1 MGEGKG
7 ETIFYLT
14 AKTITRTVAE
24 EAFAVLQEKGMK
36 YKVVTIT
43 AKDKLCFM
51 EETKCNPAH
60 CPYAKG
66 HFDRVNDAVYELW
79 TSSHVYDRQ
88 TILGQAEKR
97 QVCPFEMCLDLAL
110 WVDNNSTDGS
120 VEYLRPKFPEVVF
133 IENKDNPGFAKA
145 NNQAIRQCTGEYV
158 LLLNPDTVVGEESLR
173 SLCFQ
178 MDEDLEIGA
187 IGVKMLNGHGVFLPE
202 SKRAFPSP
210 WVSFCKIFGLS
221 KLFPNSPA
229 FARYSL
235 PYLDKEQTHK
245 VEVLAGAFMLLR
257 HEALDKVGLLDES
270 FFMYGED
277 IDLSYR
283 IVLGGYKNLYVPE
296 RILHYK
302 GESTK
307 HGDLRYIRAFYG
319 AMLIFYKKYYP
330 GSGWLMRILIRLAVL
345 LKACWATI
353 SAPLRKKAKAV
364 KHRRLLILCREDHFE
379 EVKAVC
385 LKAMPDLEFVNLWDL
400 DVERVMDAICRKN
413 QMKGFTDYAFC
424 FPDARYEQMLLFM
437 DKLVNKKAVYHIYT
451 KKSGRLV

>member
-1 MGEGKG
+1 M
-7 ETIFYLT
+7 TY
-14 AKTITRTVAE
+14 
-24 EAFAVLQEKGMK
+24 
-36 YKVVTIT
+36 
-43 AKDKLCFM
+43 
-51 EETKCNPAH
+51 EETKLSVII
-60 CPYAKG
+60 
-66 HFDRVNDAVYELW
+66 VNYNVKYFLEQCLYSVRAAVTGMDAEVF
-79 TSSHVYDRQ
+79 V
-88 TILGQAEKR
+88 
-97 QVCPFEMCLDLAL
+97 
-110 WVDNNSTDGS
+110 VDNNSTDGS

-178 MDEDLEIGA
+178 MDEDPEIGA

-283 IVLGGYKNLYVPE
+283 IVLGG
-296 RILHYK
+296 
-302 GESTK
+302 
-307 HGDLRYIRAFYG
+307 
-319 AMLIFYKKYYP
+319 YKKYYP

-437 DKLVNKKAVYHIYT
+437 DKLVNKKAVFHIYT

>member
-1 MGEGKG
+1 M
-7 ETIFYLT
+7 TY
-14 AKTITRTVAE
+14 
-24 EAFAVLQEKGMK
+24 
-36 YKVVTIT
+36 
-43 AKDKLCFM
+43 
-51 EETKCNPAH
+51 EETKLSVII
-60 CPYAKG
+60 
-66 HFDRVNDAVYELW
+66 VNYNVKYFLEQCLYSVRAAVTGMDAEVF
-79 TSSHVYDRQ
+79 V
-88 TILGQAEKR
+88 
-97 QVCPFEMCLDLAL
+97 
-110 WVDNNSTDGS
+110 VDNNSTDGS

-133 IENKDNPGFAKA
+133 IENKDNPGFANA
-145 NNQAIRQCTGEYV
+145 NNQAICQCTGEYV

-178 MDEDLEIGA
+178 MDEDPEIGA

-307 HGDLRYIRAFYG
+307 HGDLKYIKAFYG

-353 SAPLRKKAKAV
+353 FAPLRKKTKAA